1 MNKEI
6 IINPSYLIKR
16 LKSHLHVLV
25 LGGISMLVYVIC
37 WPILAWLAGRLIPAI
52 GQGDTKLA
60 LKVILQALIIFV
72 IQKTA
77 QYLQDSLL
85 AKPALSISQ
94 DLRITIFRKLQKTNI
109 LSIEKLSSG
118 DITYRLTE
126 DVDRVGEVIYKS
138 IQDTT
143 PSLFQLLA
151 VFGYMLSID
160 LNLSLSTIILAPI
173 IAFLVSDFGGRVL
186 KASEQSQKKI
196 SNLAALLSEAIQG
209 LPMVKAFA
217 VEDWLQS
224 NFDKQVRLHKEA
236 KYKMLTL
243 VALQH
248 PIVGLIE
255 VIGILSIL
263 IIGTYRIQ
271 TGGISSQEFASYF
284 TALIMLIDPISHLT
298 VNYNE
303 LKQGQA
309 SLKRLNSITSKSL
322 EISTPNIGI
331 IPKKIKGKLSF
342 KNIFFSYSN
351 NNDVLKDINLEI
363 DSGKIMALVGP
374 SGAGKS
380 TIFSLILKFIEP
392 NKGSIFIDDYKL
404 KEINP
409 HSLRKLIAIVP
420 QKTFIFSGTIAE
432 AIRFGRSTTK
442 ENIINS
448 AKIANAHDF
457 IESLP
462 DGYETHIE
470 ERGTNLSGGQLQRI
484 SIARA
489 LLGNPTILLLDEA
502 TSALDAEAEE
512 SVQKGLKQ
520 AMHNRTVLI
529 IAHKLSTIQK
539 ADKIAVIEKGRVCEV
554 GKHIDLIKKQGRYK
568 DFCDKQF
575 IDSFK
580 KNI

>member
-1 MNKEI
+1 MNPKI
-6 IINPSYLIKR
+6 IINPIYLIKR
-16 LKSHLHVLV
+16 LKSHIPVLV
-25 LGGISMLVYVIC
+25 LGGMSMLVYVIC
-37 WPILAWLAGRLIPAI
+37 WPILAWLSGKLIPAI
-52 GQGDTKLA
+52 GQGDTKQA
-60 LKVILQALIIFV
+60 LNLILQALIIFT

-85 AKPALSISQ
+85 AKPALALSQ
-94 DLRITIFRKLQKTNI
+94 DLRTTLFRKLQNTNI
-109 LSIEKLSSG
+109 LFIEKLSSG
-118 DITYRLTE
+118 DIAYRLTE

-143 PSLFQLLA
+143 PSIFQLLA
-151 VFGYMLSID
+151 VFSYMVYID
-160 LNLSLSTIILAPI
+160 LNLSLSTIILTPL
-173 IAFLVSDFGGRVL
+173 IALLVSDFGGRVL

-196 SNLAALLSEAIQG
+196 SKLAALLSEAIQG

-217 VEDWLQS
+217 VEEWLQS
-224 NFDKQVRLHKEA
+224 DFDKQVKLHKEA

-255 VIGILSIL
+255 VIGILGIL
-263 IIGTYRIQ
+263 TIGTYRIQ

-284 TALIMLIDPISHLT
+284 TALIMLIDPISHIT

-309 SLKRLNSITSKSL
+309 SLRRLNEITTNPL
-322 EISTPNIGI
+322 EISNNISGLK
-331 IPKKIKGKLSF
+331 PKKIKGKLSF
-342 KNIFFSYSN
+342 KNVFFSYGDN
-351 NNDVLKDINLEI
+351 NEVLKDINLEV

-380 TIFSLILKFIEP
+380 TIFSLILKFIDP
-392 NKGSIFIDDYKL
+392 KKGSILIDDYKL
-404 KEINP
+404 SKINT
-409 HSLRKLIAIVP
+409 HSLRKMIAIVP
-420 QKTFIFSGTIAE
+420 QKTFIFSGTISE
-432 AIRFGRSTTK
+432 AIRFGRTTTK

-457 IESLP
+457 IERLP
-462 DGYETHIE
+462 NGYETLIE
-470 ERGTNLSGGQLQRI
+470 ERGSNLSGGQLQRI

-489 LLGNPTILLLDEA
+489 LLGNPSILLLDEA

-512 SVQKGLKQ
+512 SVQKGLRQ
-520 AMHNRTVLI
+520 AMHNRTVLV

-539 ADKIAVIEKGRVCEV
+539 ADQIAVIDKGRICEI
-554 GKHIDLIKKQGRYK
+554 GRHIDLIKEQGRYK
-568 DFCDKQF
+568 DFCDKQL
-575 IDSFK
+575 ID
-580 KNI
+580 I

>member
-1 MNKEI
+1 MNKKI
-6 IINPSYLIKR
+6 KINSIYLVRR
-16 LKSHLHVLV
+16 LTGHLPVLV
-25 LGGISMLVYVIC
+25 LGGLSMLVYVIC
-37 WPILAWLAGRLIPAI
+37 WPILAWLSGRLIPAI
-52 GQGDTKLA
+52 GQGDTKKVLI
-60 LKVILQALIIFV
+60 VILQALIVFI
-72 IQKTA
+72 IQKIA

-85 AKPALSISQ
+85 AKPALALSE
-94 DLRITIFRKLQKTNI
+94 DLRTTLFRKLQKTNI
-109 LSIEKLSSG
+109 LLIEKLSSG
-118 DITYRLTE
+118 DIAYRLTE

-143 PSLFQLLA
+143 PSILQMLA
-151 VFGYMLSID
+151 VFGYMISID
-160 LNLSLSTIILAPI
+160 WNLSLSTIILAPL
-173 IAFLVSDFGGRVL
+173 IALLVSNFGGRVL

-196 SNLAALLSEAIQG
+196 SSLAALLSEAIQG

-217 VEDWLQS
+217 VEEWLQS
-224 NFDKQVRLHKEA
+224 DFDKQVKLHKQA

-255 VIGILSIL
+255 VMGILSIL
-263 IIGTYRIQ
+263 TLGTYRIQ
-271 TGGISSQEFASYF
+271 TGGISNQEFGSFF
-284 TALIMLIDPISHLT
+284 TALIMLIDPISHIT

-309 SLKRLNSITSKSL
+309 SLRRLNEITTNSL
-322 EISTPNIGI
+322 DISDKESCITPTTIT
-331 IPKKIKGKLSF
+331 GKLSF
-342 KNIFFSYSN
+342 KNIYFSYN
-351 NNDVLKDINLEI
+351 NKNEVLKDINLEI

-374 SGAGKS
+374 SGSGKS
-380 TIFSLILKFIEP
+380 TIFSLILKFIKP
-392 NKGSIFIDDYKL
+392 IKGSIFIDDYKL
-404 KEINP
+404 EEMNTYF
-409 HSLRKLIAIVP
+409 LRRLIAIVP
-420 QKTFIFSGTIAE
+420 QKAFIFSGTISE
-432 AIRFGRSTTK
+432 AIRFGRPATK
-442 ENIINS
+442 DNIIKA

-457 IESLP
+457 IKRFP
-462 DGYETHIE
+462 DGYDTYIE
-470 ERGTNLSGGQLQRI
+470 ERGSNLSGGQLQRI

-489 LLGNPTILLLDEA
+489 LLGNPSILLLDEA

-554 GKHIDLIKKQGRYK
+554 GRHIDLIKKQGRYK

-575 IDSFK
+575 IDSF
-580 KNI
+580 

>member
-1 MNKEI
+1 MNQKT
-6 IINPSYLIKR
+6 IINPIYLIKR
-16 LKSHLHVLV
+16 LRRHLTVLT
-25 LGGISMLVYVIC
+25 LGGIAMIVYVIC
-37 WPILAWLAGRLIPAI
+37 WPILAWLSGKLIPAI
-52 GQGDTKLA
+52 GQGDTKQA
-60 LKVILQALIIFV
+60 LTIIFQALIIFT

-77 QYLQDSLL
+77 QFLQDSLL
-85 AKPALSISQ
+85 AKPALALSK
-94 DLRITIFRKLQKTNI
+94 DLRTTLFRKLQKTNI
-109 LSIEKLSSG
+109 LFIEKLSSG
-118 DITYRLTE
+118 DIAYRLTE

-143 PSLFQLLA
+143 PSIFQLVA
-151 VFGYMLSID
+151 VFGYMVYID
-160 LNLSLSTIILAPI
+160 LNLSLSTIILAPL
-173 IAFLVSDFGGRVL
+173 IALLVSDFGGRVL

-196 SNLAALLSEAIQG
+196 SKLAALLSEAIQG
-209 LPMVKAFA
+209 LPTVKAFA
-217 VEDWLQS
+217 VEEWLQS
-224 NFDKQVRLHKEA
+224 DFDKQVNLHKDA

-271 TGGISSQEFASYF
+271 NEGISNQEFASYF
-284 TALIMLIDPISHLT
+284 TALVMLIDPISHIT

-309 SLKRLNSITSKSL
+309 SLRRLNEITSNPQ
-322 EISTPNIGI
+322 EISNLGFGKRPN
-331 IPKKIKGKLSF
+331 KIHGKLLF
-342 KNIFFSYSN
+342 KNVFFSYAEN
-351 NNDVLKDINLEI
+351 NEVLKDINLEV

-392 NKGSIFIDDYKL
+392 NKGSIFVDDFKL
-404 KEINP
+404 NEINT
-409 HSLRKLIAIVP
+409 HFLRKLIAIVP
-420 QKTFIFSGTIAE
+420 QKTFIFSGTISE
-432 AIRFGRSTTK
+432 AIRFGRDATL
-442 ENIINS
+442 ENIINA

-457 IESLP
+457 IERLP
-462 DGYETHIE
+462 DGYETYLE
-470 ERGTNLSGGQLQRI
+470 ESGSNLSGGQLQRI

-489 LLGNPTILLLDEA
+489 LLGNPSILLLDEA

-520 AMHNRTVLI
+520 AMNNRTVVV

-539 ADKIAVIEKGRVCEV
+539 ADKIAVIENGRVCEL
-554 GKHIDLIKKQGRYK
+554 GSHIDLIKKQGRYK
-568 DFCDKQF
+568 DICDKQF
-575 IDSFK
+575 IDSF
-580 KNI
+580 

>member
-1 MNKEI
+1 MNQKT
-6 IINPSYLIKR
+6 IINPIYLIKR
-16 LKSHLHVLV
+16 LRRHLTVLT
-25 LGGISMLVYVIC
+25 LGGIAMIVYVIC
-37 WPILAWLAGRLIPAI
+37 WPILAWLSGKLIPAI
-52 GQGDTKLA
+52 GQGDTKQA
-60 LKVILQALIIFV
+60 LTIIFQALIIFT

-77 QYLQDSLL
+77 QFLQDSLL
-85 AKPALSISQ
+85 AKPALALSK
-94 DLRITIFRKLQKTNI
+94 DLRTTLFRKLQKTNI
-109 LSIEKLSSG
+109 LFIEKLSSG
-118 DITYRLTE
+118 DIAYRLTE

-143 PSLFQLLA
+143 PSIFQLVA
-151 VFGYMLSID
+151 VFGYMVYID
-160 LNLSLSTIILAPI
+160 LNLSLSTIILAPL
-173 IAFLVSDFGGRVL
+173 IALLVSDFGGRVL

-196 SNLAALLSEAIQG
+196 SKLAALLSEAIQG
-209 LPMVKAFA
+209 LPTVKAFA
-217 VEDWLQS
+217 VEEWLQS
-224 NFDKQVRLHKEA
+224 DFDKQVNLHKEA

-271 TGGISSQEFASYF
+271 NEGISNQEFASYF
-284 TALIMLIDPISHLT
+284 TALVMLIDPISHIT

-309 SLKRLNSITSKSL
+309 SLRRLNEITSNPQ
-322 EISTPNIGI
+322 EISNLGFGKRPN
-331 IPKKIKGKLSF
+331 KIHGKLLF
-342 KNIFFSYSN
+342 KNVFFSYAEN
-351 NNDVLKDINLEI
+351 NEVLKDINLEV

-392 NKGSIFIDDYKL
+392 NKGSIFVDDFKL
-404 KEINP
+404 NEINT
-409 HSLRKLIAIVP
+409 HFLRKLIAIVP
-420 QKTFIFSGTIAE
+420 QKTFIFSGTISE
-432 AIRFGRSTTK
+432 AIRFGRDTTL
-442 ENIINS
+442 ENIINA

-457 IESLP
+457 IERLP
-462 DGYETHIE
+462 DGYETYIE
-470 ERGTNLSGGQLQRI
+470 ESGSNLSGGQLQRI

-489 LLGNPTILLLDEA
+489 LLGNPSILLLDEA

-520 AMHNRTVLI
+520 AMNNRTVVV

-539 ADKIAVIEKGRVCEV
+539 ADKIAVIENGRVCEL
-554 GKHIDLIKKQGRYK
+554 GSHIDLIKKQGRYK
-568 DFCDKQF
+568 DICDKQF
-575 IDSFK
+575 IDSF
-580 KNI
+580 